1 MSTGAVTASGPGTVA
16 GHASPHG
23 VPGRVGGTTRTESV
37 AHWPLSAHL
46 PLGALPTAVPCAR
59 MYTRVVL
66 GEWGLAK
73 AADAAGLVVSELLTN
88 SIRACTDPDG
98 RPRYDDA
105 ALPVV
110 HLRLASDR
118 ARVLVEVWDSVRH
131 APVARRAG
139 PDEEG
144 GRGIA
149 LVQALSDRWDWA
161 TVPGWPGKVV
171 WAELRSPLA
180 SGGRGGA
187 GRPGPALP
195 GQVGGDL
202 HDDGPQLVRVV
213 DLLQVEHAARARG

>member
-1 MSTGAVTASGPGTVA
+1 MSTGAVTVSGPRTVA
-16 GHASPHG
+16 GRASRHES
-23 VPGRVGGTTRTESV
+23 PGRAGGMARTEST
-37 AHWPLSAHL
+37 AGWPLSAHL

-59 MYTRVVL
+59 MYTRVMLV
-66 GEWGLAK
+66 EWGLAR
-73 AADAAGLVVSELLTN
+73 AADAASLVVSELLTN
-88 SIRACTDPDG
+88 SVQACTGPDG

-105 ALPVV
+105 VLPVV
-110 HLRLASDR
+110 HLRLSSDR
-118 ARVLVEVWDSVRH
+118 ARLLVEVWDTVQH

-180 SGGRGGA
+180 PGRRGATASGRW
-187 GRPGPALP
+187 RSP
-195 GQVGGDL
+195 
-202 HDDGPQLVRVV
+202 R
-213 DLLQVEHAARARG
+213 

>member
-1 MSTGAVTASGPGTVA
+1 MVVSPERRPGRPMSTGAVTASGPGTVA
-16 GHASPHG
+16 GHASRHDL
-23 VPGRVGGTTRTESV
+23 PGRAGGTARTENV
-37 AHWPLSAHL
+37 ARWPLSAHL

-66 GEWGLAK
+66 GEWGLAR

-88 SIRACTDPDG
+88 SVRACTGPDG
-98 RPRYDDA
+98 RPRYEDA

-118 ARVLVEVWDSVRH
+118 ARLLVEVWDTVQH

-161 TVPGWPGKVV
+161 TVPGWHGKVV
-171 WAELRSPLA
+171 WAELRFPLA
-180 SGGRGGA
+180 A
-187 GRPGPALP
+187 VA
-195 GQVGGDL
+195 
-202 HDDGPQLVRVV
+202 
-213 DLLQVEHAARARG
+213 